1 MEKLIFETPELL
13 GKDASARATSLM
25 NKAIREQG
33 RARLLLSTGQSQF
46 TFFQHLIHEDIDWSK
61 VEVFHLDEYIGFAED
76 HPASFVKYIKD
87 RLLQFVSPKKTY
99 LIDGTASVEK
109 SIEYLTEEI
118 QKEPIDVAMIGI
130 GENCHIAFNDPPADF
145 NTRESFIVV
154 RLDERCRRQQV
165 GEGWFED
172 IGQVPEKAITMTVHQ
187 ILESKHILSCVPYK
201 VKAQAVKNAIERDVT
216 PEFPATILKNHPS
229 WIMLL
234 DNESA
239 SLLYPA

>member
-13 GKDASARATSLM
+13 GKDASARATILM

-46 TFFQHLIHEDIDWSK
+46 TFFQHLIHENIDWSK

-76 HPASFVKYIKD
+76 HPASFIKYIKE

-154 RLDERCRRQQV
+154 RLDEQCRRQQV

-172 IGQVPEKAITMTVHQ
+172 VGQVPEKAITMTVHQ
-187 ILESKHILSCVPYK
+187 IMESKHILSCVPYK
-201 VKAQAVKNAIERDVT
+201 VKAQAVKNVIERDVT
-216 PEFPATILKNHPS
+216 PEFPATILKRHPS

-239 SLLYPA
+239 SLL